1 MARKKTENKKTK
13 TKKQGAVRKFAPNS
27 HHRPWGRYFLG
38 LILVAVTS
46 YGVMQVPWR
55 IGYEYIASLKN
66 RPIQHVS
73 VEGEFFYISKND
85 IQKILS
91 EKLVNDFVDLKI
103 KDLQVEIK
111 NNPWVESASVRRVWP
126 NSLVVKVKEQQPIAL
141 WGDEGFINR
150 FGELIISNNLLKIS
164 HFPKLFGERESSNLI
179 VKQYLELTK
188 RLVVHE
194 LSITELSI
202 DGTRSMRLKIDDSF
216 DVLVGKNHFVD
227 KIDSFLFVYSEQLKA
242 NKNEILTVDL
252 RYSHGVAVS
261 WRKNTTH
268 MLTSQRD

>member
-1 MARKKTENKKTK
+1 MPRKKIENKKINA
-13 TKKQGAVRKFAPNS
+13 KKQGAVRKTAPNS
-27 HHRPWGRYFLG
+27 YRRPWGRYFLS
-38 LILVAVTS
+38 LILVAVAS
-46 YGVMQVPWR
+46 YGVIQIPWHV
-55 IGYEYIASLKN
+55 GYEYIASLKN

-91 EKLVNDFVDLKI
+91 EKLINDFVDLKI
-103 KDLQVEIK
+103 KDLQAEIK
-111 NNPWVESASVRRVWP
+111 DNPWIESVSVRRVWP

-150 FGELIISNNLLKIS
+150 FGELIISDNLLKIS

-188 RLVVHE
+188 MLVVHE
-194 LSITELSI
+194 LSITELTI
-202 DGTRSMRLKIDDSF
+202 DSARSMRIKIDDSF

-227 KIDSFLFVYSEQLKA
+227 KIDSFLLVYSEQLKA